1 MGCTVM
7 TLYNSG
13 LASAVDIREGQA
25 RDGHGCLGAENR
37 PISDLSWLSRD
48 RRLRPSVGCIIEYKR
63 SDDDRLKRLI
73 FSLYS

>member
-7 TLYNSG
+7 TLYNRG
-13 LASAVDIREGQA
+13 LASAVDSRKGQA
-25 RDGHGCLGAENR
+25 RDGHGCLGAEHG
-37 PISDLSWLSRD
+37 PISDLSWVSRD
-48 RRLRPSVGCIIEYKR
+48 RGLRPSVGCIIEYKK